1 LTYDGVNVFATL
13 AGDVD
18 QIDTASN
25 TATTVYTQIYS
36 LQDILYH
43 DQALY
48 VSLNDTSPA
57 NIDKLLQLGPAGP
70 PIPPAPRGLGG
81 WGVGETKD
89 EQW

>member
-13 AGDVD
+13 AGRVD

-25 TATTVYTQIYS
+25 TATTVYTQTES
-36 LQDILYH
+36 LQDILYY

-70 PIPPAPRGLGG
+70 PIPAASG